1 MENVLINAL
10 AEAFNVAVQK
20 QVAQQ
25 LAALSERIAAL
36 EYQSTN
42 RHERLRVL
50 EGALTDRVA
59 ALEDQTPL
67 SKERIEEMVEDHAHG
82 IVGELA
88 AGLAREITQ
97 KVADSLD
104 LQSEV
109 ENALNDIDF
118 SGYIDTDDIA
128 TAAAEQ
134 VREDFDFKS
143 EVRAEV
149 REALDNFTISLNVR

>member
-25 LAALSERIAAL
+25 LAAL
-36 EYQSTN
+36 
-42 RHERLRVL
+42 
-50 EGALTDRVA
+50 TDRVA
-59 ALEDQTPL
+59 AL
-67 SKERIEEMVEDHAHG
+67 EDHAHG

-88 AGLAREITQ
+88 ADLAKELTQ
-97 KVADSLD
+97 KVADRLD
-104 LQSEV
+104 LRSEV

-118 SGYIDTDDIA
+118 SDYIDTDDIA